1 MRGAAA
7 ALLLAGLVPLLGR
20 RPAGPPPSGEGQEE
34 GRGWTARPDEAA
46 DRAVE
51 RALRWLA
58 GPESYVPRDGS
69 FLLGDAENPAPVAV
83 TALAALAF
91 LAHGECEDRGRYGSI
106 VAGAVAYLLRH
117 QVHAPGRVDDGYF
130 QADNDK
136 LSRTHGHGYATLC
149 LAEALGQAGYAQD
162 SPIPGEKAIRSALVR
177 AVRFIERIQG
187 PSGGWYY
194 YPYRDPESHE
204 GSVTI
209 TLVQALRAA
218 RNAGIKVDVRV
229 IRKAE
234 NYVHRL
240 QRRDGSFRY
249 MLGSERPSTMG
260 LTAAAIAT
268 LNMTGIYDDPAIAR
282 GLAWLKSQ
290 ERFRQA
296 RRRFMG
302 EAGFPFP
309 FYERLYLA
317 QAYWQSRSLAHWK
330 TWFAREKAYILK
342 LQRTNGSWASKKYGA
357 VYATAVNCLVLQ
369 MPYNYLPI
377 FQR

>member
-1 MRGAAA
+1 MVTPDR
-7 ALLLAGLVPLLGR
+7 AL
-20 RPAGPPPSGEGQEE
+20 
-34 GRGWTARPDEAA
+34 

-51 RALRWLA
+51 KALAWLA
-58 GPESYVPRDGS
+58 GPSSFVPRDGS
-69 FLLGDAENPAPVAV
+69 FLLGDAENPAPIAV
-83 TALAALAF
+83 TALAGLAF
-91 LAHGECEDRGRYGSI
+91 LAHGECEGRGGYGRV
-106 VAGAVAYLLRH
+106 VAGAVSYLLRH
-117 QVHAPGRVDDGYF
+117 QVRAPGKVEDGYF
-130 QADNDK
+130 RADNDK

-149 LAEALGQAGYAQD
+149 LAEALGQCGYSPD
-162 SPIPGEKAIRSALVR
+162 SPIEGEGAVRSALVR

-204 GSVTI
+204 GSVTV

-218 RNAGIKVDVRV
+218 RNAGIHVDVRV

-234 NYVHRL
+234 DYVRRL
-240 QRRDGSFRY
+240 QKRDGSFRY

-260 LTAAAIAT
+260 LTAAAVAT
-268 LNMTGIYDDPAIAR
+268 LNMTGIYDDPAVAR
-282 GLAWLKSQ
+282 GLAWLRSQ
-290 ERFRQA
+290 ESFRSN
-296 RRRFMG
+296 RRRIMG
-302 EAGFPFP
+302 EAGFAFP

-317 QAYWQSRSLAHWK
+317 QAYWQSRSLAHWRS
-330 TWFAREKAYILK
+330 WFAAEKSYLVK
-342 LQRTNGSWASKKYGA
+342 TQRPGGFWVSRKYGA